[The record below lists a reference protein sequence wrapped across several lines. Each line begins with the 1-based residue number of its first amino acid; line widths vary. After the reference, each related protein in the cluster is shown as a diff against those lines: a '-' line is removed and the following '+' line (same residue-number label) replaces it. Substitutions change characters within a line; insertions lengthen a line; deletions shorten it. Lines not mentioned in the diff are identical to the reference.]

1 MESMIESTR
10 STLNGDDPDE
20 PAENKLEIFSN
31 KPIVDDDLDVI
42 ILFLESS
49 KQSGGGDI
57 TEFELNSNK
66 RILLINYQSSRAKKR
81 VLEKKIH
88 SFKDFKLIANEPF
101 DETKFK
107 LNKKA
112 IVLRKISTNM
122 DKEFVSLYAENLVV
136 NDNEE
141 NDVEFLAASNLFVD
155 TYYLRFKLDFDE
167 DKLLNRLKKR
177 MLNKKEVSFMRSF
190 MTCTIIVNQFDTK
203 GKPVEPE
210 MIEMYF
216 LNKKRCGVE
225 NYISIRERDSFM
237 LITFKDQE
245 SVYKIL
251 SNKHMIAN
259 QELVV
264 EELVNFD
271 LLSDEQIV
279 KQAPK
284 SSRSSSESEK
294 GEKDQ
299 EEDVTEKK
307 RAQEQTDS
315 KS

>member
-10 STLNGDDPDE
+10 STLNGDDQDE

-66 RILLINYQSSRAKKR
+66 RILLVNYQSSRAKKR
-81 VLEKKIH
+81 VLDKKTH
-88 SFKDFKLIANEPF
+88 TFKDFKLIANEPF
-101 DETKFK
+101 DETRFK

-112 IVLRKISTNM
+112 IILRNISTNM
-122 DKEFVSLYAENLVV
+122 DIELVLLYAENLVV
-136 NDNEE
+136 NDDEE

-177 MLNKKEVSFMRSF
+177 MLNKKEVSFMKSF
-190 MTCTIIVNQFDTK
+190 MTCTILVNQFDTK
-203 GKPVEPE
+203 GVSVEPE

-271 LLSDEQIV
+271 LLGEEQIV

-284 SSRSSSESEK
+284 SSRSNSESEK
-294 GEKDQ
+294 GEQDQ
-299 EEDVTEKK
+299 EEDVAEKK
-307 RAQEQTDS
+307 RAQEENKS

>member
-66 RILLINYQSSRAKKR
+66 RILVVNYQSSRAKKR

-112 IVLRKISTNM
+112 IVLRNISTNM

-190 MTCTIIVNQFDTK
+190 MTCTILVNQFDTK
-203 GKPVEPE
+203 GKLVEPE

-264 EELVNFD
+264 EELLNFD
-271 LLSDEQIV
+271 LLSEEQIV

-294 GEKDQ
+294 GDQ

-307 RAQEQTDS
+307 RAQEENES